1 MILKYDKIVAISK
14 EKSKKKVQVVKK
26 QLHIMLENEE
36 PITVRAIARATGF
49 ANSFFYQNEEVRNAW
64 SEAKRKQYRPCN
76 GIDMIKSIEAED
88 KIIDL
93 NITIARLEM
102 KIEKMELYQ
111 KELIAE
117 NNRLKEELEKRYE

>member
-1 MILKYDKIVAISK
+1 
-14 EKSKKKVQVVKK
+14 
-26 QLHIMLENEE
+26 MLENEE

-49 ANSFFYQNEEVRNAW
+49 ANSFFYRNEEVRNAW